1 MAPKKT
7 ITLSETLVQDIANLM
22 AQLPYGQVYA
32 LMNRLQAEVNPMVAS
47 AEEVQPQ
54 ANAQ

>member
-32 LMNRLQAEVNPMVAS
+32 LMNRLQAEVNPMVAP
-47 AEEVQPQ
+47 ADEAPTQAVQ
-54 ANAQ
+54 